1 MRSTIGQL
9 ATRLIPAVFTATGVM
24 LLAAGLLSYGSPVV
38 ANDPLTSPSPAVVE
52 PSPSPPP
59 SMAPSSPDVSQSP
72 SPSPSAPGALATR
85 VVIPALRVD
94 LPVIPPNDGYP
105 LCDVAQYLDQLHQPG
120 EAGATYIYA
129 HARAGMFLPLLD
141 ESKRDAGSRM
151 LGMLVQ
157 VYTADDRVHL
167 YEITE
172 VLPVVPFD
180 EALVRPFAAT
190 SDQLW
195 LQTSIGPKGTKP
207 KLQVVAMPVSVSAAD
222 PADAHPTPKPVVCG
236 P

>member
-1 MRSTIGQL
+1 MRSTFGQL
-9 ATRLIPAVFTATGVM
+9 LARLVPALLTATGVM
-24 LLAAGLLSYGSPVV
+24 LLAAGLLSYWSPVA
-38 ANDPLTSPSPAVVE
+38 ANDPTPSPSQAVVE
-52 PSPSPPP
+52 PSPSPSPTPATP
-59 SMAPSSPDVSQSP
+59 SPGDSSSP
-72 SPSPSAPGALATR
+72 SPSPSGPAPVATR
-85 VVIPALRVD
+85 VVIAALRID
-94 LPVIPPNDGYP
+94 LPVVPPNDGYP
-105 LCDVAQYLDQLHQPG
+105 LCDVAQYLEQLHQPG

-129 HARAGMFLPLLD
+129 HARKGMFLPLLD
-141 ESKRDAGSRM
+141 ESKRDGGSRM

-190 SDQLW
+190 TDQLW